1 MTFMAILLERPQ
13 SVLNYARQSDKALPV
28 GRIEVPASYV
38 TAFSRPGIL
47 LLRSGA
53 GYRDGAFLHVP
64 VPRVVEAVGMSGAT
78 EIKIPGTDLVSVA
91 LGGKEFEIRKNV
103 WEVMCGAYDYYGR
116 EASALWPGD
125 DLIVYQARNNP
136 AVDSYV
142 RRALL
147 VAEAYGGL
155 SETH

>member
-13 SVLNYARQSDKALPV
+13 TVLDYAGRSDKALPV

-47 LLRSGA
+47 LVRSGA
-53 GYRDGAFLHVP
+53 GYQDGAFLHVP
-64 VPRVVEAVGMSGAT
+64 VPRVVEAVRLAGAT
-78 EIKIPGTDLVSVA
+78 EMKVPGTDLVSVA
-91 LGGKEFEIRKNV
+91 LGGKEFEIRNNV
-103 WEVMCGAYDYYGR
+103 WEVMRGAYDYYGR

-125 DLIVYQARNNP
+125 ELFVYQARSNP

-147 VAEAYGGL
+147 VAEAYGRPT
-155 SETH
+155 EAH